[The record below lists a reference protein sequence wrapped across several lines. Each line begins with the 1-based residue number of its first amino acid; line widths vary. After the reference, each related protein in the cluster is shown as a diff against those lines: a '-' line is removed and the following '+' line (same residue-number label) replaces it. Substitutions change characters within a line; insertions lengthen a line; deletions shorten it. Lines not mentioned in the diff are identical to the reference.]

1 MEPQTN
7 KDKQPKD
14 ILDRLDEGLKDLFK
28 KIDGLEAENKRLKE
42 ENATLK
48 ESLGIITEVSVNEEK
63 VKDDAKLDTLILT
76 SDMEV
81 KDEHK

>member
-48 ESLGIITEVSVNEEK
+48 ESLGIITEVSVNEVK
-63 VKDDAKLDTLILT
+63 VKDDTKLDTLILT

>member
-48 ESLGIITEVSVNEEK
+48 DSLGIITEVSVNEVK
-63 VKDDAKLDTLILT
+63 VKDDTKLDTLILT

>member
-1 MEPQTN
+1 MEPQIN

-14 ILDRLDEGLKDLFK
+14 ILDRLDEGLKELFK

-48 ESLGIITEVSVNEEK
+48 DSLGIITEVSVNEVK
-63 VKDDAKLDTLILT
+63 VKDDTKLDTLILT

>member
-48 ESLGIITEVSVNEEK
+48 DSLGIITEVALNEVK
-63 VKDDAKLDTLILT
+63 VKDDTKLDTLILT

>member
-7 KDKQPKD
+7 KDKQTKD

-48 ESLGIITEVSVNEEK
+48 DSLGIITEVSVNEVK
-63 VKDDAKLDTLILT
+63 VKDDTKLDTLILT

>member
-7 KDKQPKD
+7 KDKEPKD

-28 KIDGLEAENKRLKE
+28 KITGLEVENRRLKE

-48 ESLGIITEVSVNEEK
+48 DSLGIITEVSVNK
-63 VKDDAKLDTLILT
+63 VKDNTKLDTLILT

>member
-48 ESLGIITEVSVNEEK
+48 DSLGIITEVSVDEVK
-63 VKDDAKLDTLILT
+63 VKDDTKLDTLILT

-81 KDEHK
+81 KDEHR

>member
-48 ESLGIITEVSVNEEK
+48 DSLGIITEVSVNEEK